1 MAALLKKRAVAEFS
15 QVIQEEPKP
24 VKRLKLIQRPP
35 PQEISLDLEG
45 ATSTYDTL
53 QRLLTFEESFPV
65 RGEDVTGVVREL
77 LDHYPREKEAV
88 LRWKVASLLARLV
101 QLPGYNAE
109 ALTDDIIRLLKT
121 EKSNKAISQLVEV
134 LRKIGMSSPY
144 NTSLHHQLIITSKQY
159 LRNTGHIARCSCL
172 DLIGDLGSPDQ
183 LIEDSN
189 QSGSNNM
196 TIQKLLMGFT
206 QDHDPRVRS
215 RAFQAMLQFHQRGL
229 PLGEGIYQHACS
241 ALTDDYRGVRLAAI
255 KLVWVLSH
263 LYPESLIPVPDSD
276 EKLRLVDDGFTK
288 ICNMINDISMI
299 VRVEAATLLG
309 SLHQVSPKFLEQ
321 TLDKKLMSNM
331 RKKESAHERAK
342 EHFSSGQ
349 WATGQKWADDAPK
362 EEVDPDAVS
371 LMNIGACGA
380 FVHGLEDEFLEV
392 RNASLDSLCELA
404 VQSPSFAALSQDSVI
419 DMFNDEIKSVR
430 LNAINSLRKLSH
442 LLTLREDQLEII
454 LGVLQDFSGSTREA
468 LRNMLCEMRLAT
480 KECLNTSVMSLL
492 DNLRRYPQD
501 KLSVWRCM
509 QHLGKH
515 HAHLILPL
523 VPELLCLHPY
533 FDTPEPDMEDPAYI
547 SILLLVFN
555 SAVNTP
561 TMMPMFQGHVWRHYH
576 YLKESVPD
584 MLPVLQ
590 VPGKIYGET
599 VQTERVKSDSNQFV
613 QQSLRQL
620 ENIGTMD
627 LNAAHGLLE
636 MLVRDLQHI
645 TKLDD
650 NSAASSECMS
660 LFLKCQLLL
669 IKLMKQEQTLPGNS
683 SVATDTIMST
693 TDKILSMTQ
702 RLQHVYL
709 GLGSIELSLVRQ
721 TELKART
728 LQTLSR
734 LGDYQELTIVRDRF
748 NQQLKTLHKYMT
760 THQITPDSFSTYLF
774 SVLDSLDS
782 CSDTEF
788 RKHLQF
794 SLKSVK
800 ACAFPMINK
809 IRKAG
814 VVLHEPTGT
823 SDNPI
828 KFAAGLTSAVA
839 VDATLENIKSP
850 CHVKLRVKYADQQTQ
865 LITLSPDAFQ
875 RLGQLRHRLQSQVL
889 LSHAPWSDSTHVEIS
904 VVLDTPSFSG
914 DQDSKESVIELCKP
928 VKVLVSPKSFKR

>member
-24 VKRLKLIQRPP
+24 IKRLKLIQRPP
-35 PQEISLDLEG
+35 PPEISLDLEG

-53 QRLLTFEESFPV
+53 QRLLAFEGNFPL
-65 RGEDVTGVVREL
+65 RGEDVSGVVREL

-88 LRWKVASLLARLV
+88 LRWKISSLLARLV
-101 QLPGYNAE
+101 QLPGFNAE

-134 LRKIGMSSPY
+134 LRKIGMCSPY
-144 NTSLHHQLIITSKQY
+144 NTSLHHQLISTSKQY

-183 LIEDSN
+183 TVEDSS
-189 QSGSNNM
+189 QSGRRSL

-229 PLGEGIYQHACS
+229 PLGEGIYQQACS

-263 LYPESLIPVPDSD
+263 LYPDSLIAVPDSD

-349 WATGQKWADDAPK
+349 WATGQKFADDAPK
-362 EEVDPDAVS
+362 EHVDPDAVS

-404 VQSPSFAALSQDSVI
+404 VQSPSFAALSQDSII

-454 LGVLQDFSGSTREA
+454 LGVLQ
-468 LRNMLCEMRLAT
+468 
-480 KECLNTSVMSLL
+480 
-492 DNLRRYPQD
+492 
-501 KLSVWRCM
+501 
-509 QHLGKH
+509 
-515 HAHLILPL
+515 
-523 VPELLCLHPY
+523 
-533 FDTPEPDMEDPAYI
+533 
-547 SILLLVFN
+547 
-555 SAVNTP
+555 
-561 TMMPMFQGHVWRHYH
+561 
-576 YLKESVPD
+576 
-584 MLPVLQ
+584 
-590 VPGKIYGET
+590 
-599 VQTERVKSDSNQFV
+599 
-613 QQSLRQL
+613 
-620 ENIGTMD
+620 
-627 LNAAHGLLE
+627 
-636 MLVRDLQHI
+636 
-645 TKLDD
+645 
-650 NSAASSECMS
+650 
-660 LFLKCQLLL
+660 
-669 IKLMKQEQTLPGNS
+669 LMKQQQTLPGNS
-683 SVATDTIMST
+683 SVANDTIIST
-693 TDKILSMTQ
+693 TDKILSMTKQ
-702 RLQHVYL
+702 LQHVYL
-709 GLGSIELSLVRQ
+709 GLGITELSLVRQ
-721 TELKART
+721 TEVKART

-734 LGDYQELTIVRDRF
+734 LGDYQELTNVRDRF
-748 NQQLKTLHKYMT
+748 NRQLRTLHKYMT
-760 THQITPDSFSTYLF
+760 SHQITPDPFSTYLF
-774 SVLDSLDS
+774 SVLDNLDS

-800 ACAFPMINK
+800 ACAFPVVNK
-809 IRKAG
+809 IRKAS

-839 VDATLENIKSP
+839 VEATLENIQSP
-850 CHVKLRVKYADQQTQ
+850 CHVKLQVKYADQQTQ

-889 LSHAPWSDSTHVEIS
+889 LSHSPWSDSTHVEIS
-904 VVLDTPSFSG
+904 VVMDVPSLSG
-914 DQDSKESVIELCKP
+914 DHGNKESVIQLCNP
-928 VKVLVSPKSFKR
+928 VKVLVSPKTFKR